1 MFFQKIE
8 AEVVTHENEGKAILD
23 ALSNFGKVNMPQI
36 NPVVECQPYVEI
48 LEQPAPNKLRF
59 R

>member
-1 MFFQKIE
+1 M
-8 AEVVTHENEGKAILD
+8 VTHENEGKAILD